1 MKKSLYTE
9 FGILIKRVTGIK
21 DISLWRKNL
30 KKKVGKLIYHKKY
43 SAKDLVRLM
52 QSVGMKEGSV
62 VCIHSSMKE
71 FYNYRGTADDL
82 IKEILNVIGQEG
94 TLVMPAY
101 PPYELQDDPDYIF
114 NPQTDKTGA
123 GYLAETFRR
132 YPGVKRS
139 INVQHSVC
147 AIGKYAEWLL
157 KDHVNCHD
165 CWDKNSPWYRMCEL
179 DALVF
184 NFGMPRSYIGTFHHC
199 IESQL
204 QYHYPYWKQFFTT
217 KQKYRYVLDGQVY
230 EYYSWTAHLDRRM
243 RKKKVTKYF
252 TKEDW
257 QIKKISNLEVKVFY
271 SKHCLETMMN
281 LARKGVVIYYVPSPK
296 NFQFDD

>member
-1 MKKSLYTE
+1 M
-9 FGILIKRVTGIK
+9 
-21 DISLWRKNL
+21 
-30 KKKVGKLIYHKKY
+30 
-43 SAKDLVRLM
+43 
-52 QSVGMKEGSV
+52 
-62 VCIHSSMKE
+62 
-71 FYNYRGTADDL
+71 
-82 IKEILNVIGQEG
+82 
-94 TLVMPAY
+94 
-101 PPYELQDDPDYIF
+101 
-114 NPQTDKTGA
+114 
-123 GYLAETFRR
+123 
-132 YPGVKRS
+132 
-139 INVQHSVC
+139 QHSVC

-271 SKHCLETMMN
+271 SKHCLETMMD